1 MKNIESN
8 NLFNQKNLKKNFILI
23 SISFILFS
31 IIIFIFS
38 IKTIETVLT
47 KEANTTLASVSNQ
60 NVNHVKSIISI
71 KKNILEKIS
80 TNFESDN
87 IYNINEIVSTL
98 KFYNKANGF
107 YNMGVIDENGICY
120 TTLDEK
126 LDLNEYKYFIDGMN
140 GISTVTS
147 SYLSE
152 EKNKQLNIFTQPI
165 YKDNKVAYVLTATYE
180 SEEFSKLLSISSFN
194 NKGNSMVI
202 TSNGDLISKS
212 LNYDYNT
219 LNDTVKF
226 KQSIL
231 NLLTKS
237 LDDKINKDNFF
248 VDFDYE
254 NIPYLAYCEKIEV
267 NDWYLISYAPK
278 KDIYSDID
286 LLNRLI
292 FTLFTFLYLS
302 IVIALFILIRNYV
315 TYKKKLTHI
324 IFEDELTNEKNM
336 EYLKQYFKNIKENEK
351 PNKYLVVF
359 DIDKFNNINIMHGID
374 FGDKLLK
381 YISTTFKTILPNEEI
396 FKYHSDVFVA
406 IVNGTS
412 EDEIISKL
420 KKFKFKIKQD
430 IESNKITPLKLSFG
444 CCNLNEFDDLH
455 LIYNSAL
462 ISKNEIKENVN
473 NKISF
478 FNPINKNI
486 IIENTKI
493 ETMFVDAL
501 KNDEFEIW
509 YQPKYN
515 MNTNEIYGAEALVRW
530 YTKDNQFISPGKFI
544 PIFENTGQILILD
557 ELVTEKVFKNIKE
570 MQDLNLDI
578 KPISIN
584 LSRVHIEHFEIIDNI
599 NNLLEKYKINP
610 SYVSFEITESAMLGN
625 NNLIND
631 IINQL
636 HNMGFKI
643 DIDDYGT
650 GNSTLS
656 SICSADFDT
665 LKLDKSYI
673 DNIGNPKF
681 NKIISSTINMANDL
695 SMKVIAEGVENEKQ
709 IEFLLKNKCYIA
721 QGFYYSKPINKL
733 DYFELLKKK
742 GL

>member
-1 MKNIESN
+1 MKNIEAN

-23 SISFILFS
+23 SVSFIIFTIILF
-31 IIIFIFS
+31 ILS

-47 KEANTTLASVSNQ
+47 KEANATLASVSNQ
-60 NVNHVKSIISI
+60 NVNHVKIIISI
-71 KKNILEKIS
+71 KRDILKKIS
-80 TNFESDN
+80 NSFESDK
-87 IYNINEIVSTL
+87 IYDIDEMINNL
-98 KFYNKANGF
+98 KFYDKANGF
-107 YNMGVIDENGICY
+107 YNMGIIDKNGICY

-126 LDLNEYKYFIDGMN
+126 FDLSYYDYFINGMN

-147 SYLSE
+147 SYLS
-152 EKNKQLNIFTQPI
+152 KNNNKSLNIFTHPV
-165 YKDNKVAYVLTATYE
+165 YKDNEVAYLLTATYL

-194 NKGNSMVI
+194 DKGNSMVI

-212 LNYDYNT
+212 LHYND
-219 LNDTVKF
+219 NNSNNTVKF

-231 NLLTKS
+231 NILTES
-237 LDDKINKDNFF
+237 LDDKINKDNYF

-254 NIPYLAYCEKIEV
+254 NIPYLAYFEKIGV

-278 KDIYSDID
+278 KDIYSDIS
-286 LLNRLI
+286 LLNKLI
-292 FTLFTFLYLS
+292 FTLFTFLYIS
-302 IVIALFILIRNYV
+302 IIIVLLILFKNYV
-315 TYKKKLTHI
+315 TSKKKLTHI
-324 IFEDELTNEKNM
+324 IFEDEVTNEKNL
-336 EYLKQYFKNIKENEK
+336 EYLKLYFKNIQESEK
-351 PNKYLVVF
+351 SNKYLVVF
-359 DIDKFNNINIMHGID
+359 DIDKFNNINIMHGIN
-374 FGDKLLK
+374 FGDRLLK
-381 YISTTFKTILPNEEI
+381 YIIATFKKILPEEKI

-406 IVNGTS
+406 IVNGKS
-412 EDEIISKL
+412 EDEITSKL
-420 KKFKFKIKQD
+420 KKFKLKIKQD
-430 IESNKITPLKLSFG
+430 IESNTITPLKLSFG
-444 CCNLNEFDDLH
+444 CCHLNEFDDLH
-455 LIYNSAL
+455 SIYNSAL

-493 ETMFVDAL
+493 ETMFVDAI

-530 YTKDNQFISPGKFI
+530 HTSDEQFISPGKFI

-599 NNLLEKYKINP
+599 NNLLNKYKINP
-610 SYVSFEITESAMLGN
+610 SYVSFEITESAVVGN
-625 NNLIND
+625 NNLINE

-650 GNSTLS
+650 
-656 SICSADFDT
+656 
-665 LKLDKSYI
+665 
-673 DNIGNPKF
+673 
-681 NKIISSTINMANDL
+681 
-695 SMKVIAEGVENEKQ
+695 
-709 IEFLLKNKCYIA
+709 
-721 QGFYYSKPINKL
+721 YYSKPINKL